1 MLQGHPAQAGAP
13 SSWPEDK
20 EQLPDAQ
27 GKEGFSC
34 QEEVT
39 FLPGGISRI
48 TMYLSSVFFGV
59 TSLLVGVLF
68 ELLVSVIDKSL

>member
-1 MLQGHPAQAGAP
+1 VLQGHPAQAGAT

-20 EQLPDAQ
+20 EQLPDTQ

-39 FLPGGISRI
+39 LLPGGISRV
-48 TMYLSSVFFGV
+48 TMYLICLVFCV
-59 TSLLVGVLF
+59 TSLLLGVPFRALM
-68 ELLVSVIDKSL
+68 LS